1 MSFGPNPI
9 TADAAR
15 HALVEND
22 RLDARANDSGASR
35 AKLDAEELRELE
47 QSLYIHSSASAA
59 GAKAGPNVTETV
71 ARRRSL
77 IDRLFRRG

>member
-1 MSFGPNPI
+1 MSLGPNPI

-15 HALVEND
+15 NALVAND
-22 RLDARANDSGASR
+22 RQDARANDSGASR

-47 QSLYIHSSASAA
+47 QSLYIHSSAGP
-59 GAKAGPNVTETV
+59 GAKAGPSATRTV

-77 IDRLFRRG
+77 LDRLFRRG